1 MKKIL
6 VLSFLF
12 LGFLSCNTEKKAK
25 IVKGDKVVVKKSTA
39 PFSIEKAKKEINFI
53 AYKTSDKVPVGGQ
66 FKKVDVI
73 SGGEGNTVNEAI
85 HNTWVRVDYK

>member
-12 LGFLSCNTEKKAK
+12 LGFLSCNTEKKAN

-53 AYKTSDKVPVGGQ
+53 LRCLKQ
-66 FKKVDVI
+66 FDERIK
-73 SGGEGNTVNEAI
+73 
-85 HNTWVRVDYK
+85 

>member
-39 PFSIEKAKKEINFI
+39 PVLYRESKKRN
-53 AYKTSDKVPVGGQ
+53 
-66 FKKVDVI
+66 
-73 SGGEGNTVNEAI
+73 
-85 HNTWVRVDYK
+85 